1 MVKINNTEVGQ
12 VGFGLMGM
20 SPLPFPPPP
29 IPPLSNHPL
38 RPNLARLPP
47 SESQSFSAMKTAL
60 THNSTFWNG
69 GELYGT
75 PSSNSLQLLTSYFTA
90 HPSDASKVV
99 LSIKG
104 GCIPGTMAQPDGSAA
119 NIRRS
124 IDECLRVLDGK
135 KSLDL
140 FEAARLDPNV
150 PVEETVGAIVEY
162 IREGKVGGLSLS
174 EVNAATIRKTG
185 QFRKFEDIPE
195 DSMLRHMP
203 RFQPDVFDDNIKLLH
218 EVEKI
223 AEKKNAT
230 PGQVA
235 LGWVI
240 AHSGK
245 NGLGEIIPIPG
256 ATTEERVKENTAPAK
271 LTDEDMKVISDI
283 LKKFPVQGHRYPAA
297 LQGHL
302 EQ

>member
-1 MVKINNTEVGQ
+1 
-12 VGFGLMGM
+12 
-20 SPLPFPPPP
+20 
-29 IPPLSNHPL
+29 
-38 RPNLARLPP
+38 
-47 SESQSFSAMKTAL
+47 
-60 THNSTFWNG
+60 
-69 GELYGT
+69 
-75 PSSNSLQLLTSYFTA
+75 
-90 HPSDASKVV
+90 
-99 LSIKG
+99 
-104 GCIPGTMAQPDGSAA
+104 
-119 NIRRS
+119 
-124 IDECLRVLDGK
+124 
-135 KSLDL
+135 
-140 FEAARLDPNV
+140 
-150 PVEETVGAIVEY
+150 
-162 IREGKVGGLSLS
+162 
-174 EVNAATIRKTG
+174 
-185 QFRKFEDIPE
+185 
-195 DSMLRHMP
+195 MLRHMP

-256 ATTEERVKENTAPAK
+256 ATTEERVKENTAPAE
-271 LTDEDMKVISDI
+271 LNDEDMKAISDI